1 MPIVSISIN
10 DDLLGEME
18 VLKRELGYTG
28 KSELVRAAIRT
39 LIAEKRERENLVG
52 QVSSILIASHNE
64 DAEEVVTGLKHRY
77 ERCINTHLH
86 SKQERKMPGT
96 VHSEGRGVGCQTH
109 AQRVPEEPE
118 DRLRQTRA
126 VVALRGS

>member
-18 VLKRELGYTG
+18 VLKKELGYTG

-64 DAEEVVTGLKHRY
+64 EAEEVVTGLKHRY
-77 ERCINTHLH
+77 ERCVNTHLH
-86 SKQERKMPGT
+86 SKQESGKCLELFILKGEASDMKRMLNEFQKNRKIDY
-96 VHSEGRGVGCQTH
+96 
-109 AQRVPEEPE
+109 AKLVP
-118 DRLRQTRA
+118 L
-126 VVALRGS
+126 

>member
-1 MPIVSISIN
+1 VPIVSISIN

-18 VLKRELGYTG
+18 VLKKELGYTG

-86 SKQERKMPGT
+86 RKQESGKCLELFILKGEASDMKRMLNEFQKNRKIDY
-96 VHSEGRGVGCQTH
+96 
-109 AQRVPEEPE
+109 AKLVP
-118 DRLRQTRA
+118 L
-126 VVALRGS
+126 

>member
-18 VLKRELGYTG
+18 VLKKELGYTG

-86 SKQERKMPGT
+86 SKQESGKCLELFILKGEASDVKRMLNEFQKNRKIDY
-96 VHSEGRGVGCQTH
+96 
-109 AQRVPEEPE
+109 AKLVP
-118 DRLRQTRA
+118 L
-126 VVALRGS
+126 

>member
-18 VLKRELGYTG
+18 VLKKELGYTG

-64 DAEEVVTGLKHRY
+64 EAEEVVTGLKHRF

-86 SKQERKMPGT
+86 SKQESGKCLELFILKGEASDVKRMLNEFQKNRKIDY
-96 VHSEGRGVGCQTH
+96 
-109 AQRVPEEPE
+109 AKLVP
-118 DRLRQTRA
+118 L
-126 VVALRGS
+126 

>member
-64 DAEEVVTGLKHRY
+64 EAEEVVTGLKHRY

-86 SKQERKMPGT
+86 SKQESGKCLELFILKGEASDVKRMLNEFQKNRKIDY
-96 VHSEGRGVGCQTH
+96 
-109 AQRVPEEPE
+109 AKLVP
-118 DRLRQTRA
+118 L
-126 VVALRGS
+126 

>member
-18 VLKRELGYTG
+18 VLKKELGYTG

-64 DAEEVVTGLKHRY
+64 EAEEVVTGLKHRF

-86 SKQERKMPGT
+86 SKQESGKCLELFILKGEASDMKRMLNEFQKNRKIDY
-96 VHSEGRGVGCQTH
+96 
-109 AQRVPEEPE
+109 AKLVP
-118 DRLRQTRA
+118 L
-126 VVALRGS
+126 

>member
-10 DDLLGEME
+10 DDLLSEME
-18 VLKRELGYTG
+18 VLKKELGYTG

-39 LIAEKRERENLVG
+39 LIAEKKERENLVG

-64 DAEEVVTGLKHRY
+64 EAEEVVTGLKHRY

-86 SKQERKMPGT
+86 SKQESGKCLELFILKGDASDMKRMLNEFQKNRKIDY
-96 VHSEGRGVGCQTH
+96 
-109 AQRVPEEPE
+109 AKLVP
-118 DRLRQTRA
+118 L
-126 VVALRGS
+126 

>member
-64 DAEEVVTGLKHRY
+64 EAEEVVTGLKHRY
-77 ERCINTHLH
+77 ERCVNTHLH
-86 SKQERKMPGT
+86 SKQESGKCLELFILKGEASDVKRMLNEFQKNRKIDY
-96 VHSEGRGVGCQTH
+96 
-109 AQRVPEEPE
+109 AKLVP
-118 DRLRQTRA
+118 L
-126 VVALRGS
+126 

>member
-18 VLKRELGYTG
+18 VLKKELGYTG

-86 SKQERKMPGT
+86 SKQESGKCLELFILKGEASDMKRMLNEFQKNRKIDY
-96 VHSEGRGVGCQTH
+96 
-109 AQRVPEEPE
+109 AKLVP
-118 DRLRQTRA
+118 L
-126 VVALRGS
+126 

>member
-18 VLKRELGYTG
+18 VLKKELGYTG

-64 DAEEVVTGLKHRY
+64 EAEEVVTGLKHRY
-77 ERCINTHLH
+77 ERCVNTHLH
-86 SKQERKMPGT
+86 SKQESGKCLELFILKGEASDVKRMLNEFQKNRKIDY
-96 VHSEGRGVGCQTH
+96 
-109 AQRVPEEPE
+109 AKLVP
-118 DRLRQTRA
+118 L
-126 VVALRGS
+126 

>member
-18 VLKRELGYTG
+18 VLKKELGYTG

-64 DAEEVVTGLKHRY
+64 EAEEVVTGLKHRY

-86 SKQERKMPGT
+86 SKQESGKCLELFILKGEASDVKRMLNEFQKNRKIDY
-96 VHSEGRGVGCQTH
+96 
-109 AQRVPEEPE
+109 AKLVP
-118 DRLRQTRA
+118 L
-126 VVALRGS
+126 

>member
-64 DAEEVVTGLKHRY
+64 EAEEVVTGLKHRY

-86 SKQERKMPGT
+86 SKQESGKCLELFILKGEASDMKRMLNEFQKNRKIDY
-96 VHSEGRGVGCQTH
+96 
-109 AQRVPEEPE
+109 AKLVP
-118 DRLRQTRA
+118 L
-126 VVALRGS
+126 

>member
-64 DAEEVVTGLKHRY
+64 EAEEVVTGLKHRY

-86 SKQERKMPGT
+86 SKQESGKCLELFILKGEAADMKRMLNEFQKNRKIDY
-96 VHSEGRGVGCQTH
+96 
-109 AQRVPEEPE
+109 AKLVP
-118 DRLRQTRA
+118 L
-126 VVALRGS
+126 

>member
-18 VLKRELGYTG
+18 VLKKELGYTG

-39 LIAEKRERENLVG
+39 LIAEKREKENLVG

-64 DAEEVVTGLKHRY
+64 EAEEVVTGLKHRY

-86 SKQERKMPGT
+86 SKQESGKCLELFILKGEASDVKRMLNEFQKNRKIDY
-96 VHSEGRGVGCQTH
+96 
-109 AQRVPEEPE
+109 AKLVP
-118 DRLRQTRA
+118 L
-126 VVALRGS
+126 